1 MRPQDR
7 LIVAIDEP
15 EPLRARRLIEELQP
29 RVEWFKVGM
38 TLYFKTGPIFIEELV
53 EAGAKIFLDL
63 KCHDIPHQVEGAVRS
78 LAGLGVGLITVHTS
92 GGPAMLEAAARG
104 AAQSDTKVLGV
115 TVLTSLD
122 DKDLVAIGATSAPAA
137 LVKQRALLAREAGLD
152 GVVASPLEAEAIR
165 SLIPDGFE
173 IVTPGIR
180 PVGSAVG
187 DQRRISTP
195 RDAILAGASRLVV
208 GRPITQATSPGD
220 ASSAILAEIAA
231 AS

>member
-1 MRPQDR
+1 
-7 LIVAIDEP
+7 
-15 EPLRARRLIEELQP
+15 
-29 RVEWFKVGM
+29 M

-53 EAGAKIFLDL
+53 AAGAKIFLDL

-122 DKDLVAIGATSAPAA
+122 DKDLVAIGATSAAAA

-180 PVGSAVG
+180 PVGSAAG

-195 RDAILAGASRLVV
+195 GDAILAGASRLVV

-220 ASSAILAEIAA
+220 ASSAILTEIAA